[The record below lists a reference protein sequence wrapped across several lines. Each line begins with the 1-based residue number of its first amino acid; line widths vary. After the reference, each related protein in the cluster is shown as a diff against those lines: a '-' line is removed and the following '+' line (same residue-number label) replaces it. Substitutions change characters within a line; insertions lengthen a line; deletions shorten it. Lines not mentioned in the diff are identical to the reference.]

1 MSKELKIKKNIKASS
16 FIDNYENNITENNQY
31 NFNTD
36 EDFEIEYEEKM
47 RDYYLNTINIIR
59 KNILNYIEDK
69 SLPICEFLYLK
80 NIKLLLQKTNNF

>member
-1 MSKELKIKKNIKASS
+1 MSKELKIKKSIKASS

-59 KNILNYIEDK
+59 KNILNYVEDK
-69 SLPICEFLYLK
+69 SLPICEYLSFK
-80 NIKLLLQKTNNF
+80 NIKMLLQKTNNF